1 VTPPEV
7 DWRALHAKVRRMRDL
22 LDQLADVLPV
32 DSARLSAEPLTALAV
47 ERILTL
53 LVDLAF
59 ACNSHVVVA
68 RVGRAPESYADSF
81 ALAAEAGMIDT
92 ALAAALRPSAGL
104 RNVLVHEYV
113 AVDRER
119 VAEAVPLALDQY
131 GEYVRQVARF
141 LRAAD
146 H

>member
-119 VAEAVPLALDQY
+119 VAAAVPVALEQY